1 MANDWTK
8 CLCRIIPQCSSN
20 QRCQFNT
27 EKSHSRMQL
36 SYKKGQVPSWRW
48 WTLDNCKHWPSDP
61 HEFEKPFE
69 EIQKN
74 LIDER
79 NVTIMSEL
87 PKCYITINLT
97 VCLSINYDIDT
108 AGYQTYH
115 LKKWIGNILGISSF
129 LASTQHSSW
138 DNLCRTNWPMWI
150 CSSVHDS
157 PRWICFR

>member
-36 SYKKGQVPSWRW
+36 SYKKAHLRGVAH
-48 WTLDNCKHWPSDP
+48 WTIASTGPLDP
-61 HEFEKPFE
+61 HEFGKPSE

-74 LIDER
+74 LIDEH

-115 LKKWIGNILGISSF
+115 LKK
-129 LASTQHSSW
+129 
-138 DNLCRTNWPMWI
+138 
-150 CSSVHDS
+150 
-157 PRWICFR
+157 